1 MEQALIGALNLVS
14 RNLPLPPE
22 LFNTVSSIC
31 YGSEPKPL
39 PLNSDV
45 FTHNFLTHFCLIIDY
60 SFFYYSQF
68 SLSIFASLILQV
80 DASNSTQDDDLLTE
94 LQDALSKQRPNFSSS
109 SKLNKAMQIRTQSR
123 IQNRLTQ
130 LEGYQ
135 FYFNKLL
142 LHCVV
147 CFVVVSYNLMSCTLD
162 KQLNLQLIE

>member
-1 MEQALIGALNLVS
+1 
-14 RNLPLPPE
+14 
-22 LFNTVSSIC
+22 LF
-31 YGSEPKPL
+31 
-39 PLNSDV
+39 
-45 FTHNFLTHFCLIIDY
+45 F
-60 SFFYYSQF
+60 
-68 SLSIFASLILQV
+68 LILQV
-80 DASNSTQDDDLLTE
+80 DSSNSTQDDDLLTE
-94 LQDALSKQRPNFSSS
+94 LQDALSKQRPNCSSS

-147 CFVVVSYNLMSCTLD
+147 CFVFVSCNLMPCTLD